1 MIEDSRATWLAIDG
15 HRLMLPAKLAH
26 LVRQLR
32 DQDEPR
38 WTLGRLGASV
48 PWLFPAQSPAR
59 PAVDVL
65 FGVRLHRCGIDAHAG
80 RNTAR
85 LEGLAAY
92 RHPRMA
98 SPPGLKPAG
107 VARKVSV
114 SMPEDLT
121 AAVQQRAGRG
131 KFSQYVT
138 EAVARQLE
146 LDLLAELSDQLT
158 AEHGP
163 VPETFLREA
172 EAAWPDA

>member
-1 MIEDSRATWLAIDG
+1 MNAELPPDDTRAE
-15 HRLMLPAKLAH
+15 RL
-26 LVRQLR
+26 R
-32 DQDEPR
+32 E
-38 WTLGRLGASV
+38 
-48 PWLFPAQSPAR
+48 
-59 PAVDVL
+59 
-65 FGVRLHRCGIDAHAG
+65 II
-80 RNTAR
+80 

-92 RHPRMA
+92 RHPGVA
-98 SPPGLKPAG
+98 SPLGLKAVG

-121 AAVQQRAGRG
+121 TAVQQRVGRG

-138 EAVARQLE
+138 EAVTRQLE
-146 LDLLAELSDQLT
+146 LDLLAELSEQLT